1 MSVETFG
8 KECLAEGKHL
18 YRYKGEVDVPPLAMV
33 DDLLIVTE
41 CGYKSAM
48 SNSFI
53 NCKTNMKKLQFG
65 IDKCHKMHVGKKR
78 IEEIC
83 PDLFVDSWKLKEVT
97 EIETGEEVLNEVHT
111 GLSKMEEVIQ
121 EKYLGDIISHDG
133 KNMKNVMARVGKA
146 VGITNQI
153 MSILEEICFGPYHF
167 EVAVT
172 LRNALFI
179 SSLLCNSEDD
189 LTGRGPHRKTTSQE
203 DDLTGRRPHGK
214 TTSQE
219 DDLKGR

>member
-1 MSVETFG
+1 M
-8 KECLAEGKHL
+8 
-18 YRYKGEVDVPPLAMV
+18 
-33 DDLLIVTE
+33 
-41 CGYKSAM
+41 
-48 SNSFI
+48 
-53 NCKTNMKKLQFG
+53 
-65 IDKCHKMHVGKKR
+65 
-78 IEEIC
+78 
-83 PDLFVDSWKLKEVT
+83 FVDSWKLKEVT

-179 SSLLCNSEDD
+179 SSVLCNSEAWYNISNEEINKLEQADEI
-189 LTGRGPHRKTTSQE
+189 L
-203 DDLTGRRPHGK
+203 LRRI
-214 TTSQE
+214 
-219 DDLKGR
+219 L